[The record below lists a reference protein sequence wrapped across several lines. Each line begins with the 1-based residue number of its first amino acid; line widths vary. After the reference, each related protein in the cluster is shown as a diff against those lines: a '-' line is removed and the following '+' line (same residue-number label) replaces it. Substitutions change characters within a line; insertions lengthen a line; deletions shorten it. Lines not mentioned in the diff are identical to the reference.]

1 MFINE
6 LDSSFSLHPYLS
18 IIGGLIIGG
27 FLNIILWL
35 YPKKLQQHAETNNS
49 SNAKQILKYVQ
60 SIHLCPDCNRKFRWY
75 NNIPLLSCLISKGAY
90 CNCLTPINHR
100 YPLIEVITS
109 ILFLSSTLI
118 WSKNYYSLA
127 VIYLVILLITTITLD
142 LNYKKL
148 PYSFTQNILWSG
160 IIFSWIGVSPISLP
174 SAINGVTVGF
184 ISFYILRAIA
194 SFLMRRQIF
203 RMNDVILF
211 AGLGAW
217 VGVFSLPYLV
227 LMAAILGVLYIMI
240 TNKIPPKITLGPCLN
255 IAGIIIVYFQGIIPF

>member
-1 MFINE
+1 M
-6 LDSSFSLHPYLS
+6 
-18 IIGGLIIGG
+18 
-27 FLNIILWL
+27 
-35 YPKKLQQHAETNNS
+35 
-49 SNAKQILKYVQ
+49 
-60 SIHLCPDCNRKFRWY
+60 
-75 NNIPLLSCLISKGAY
+75 PLLSCLRSKGAY
-90 CNCLTPINHR
+90 YR

-109 ILFLSSTLI
+109 ILFFSSTLI

-127 VIYLVILLITTITLD
+127 VIYLLILLITTITLN

-160 IIFSWIGVSPISLP
+160 IVFSWIGVSPISLP

-184 ISFYILRAIA
+184 ISFYILLAIA
-194 SFLMRRQIF
+194 SFLIRRQIF

-227 LMAAILGVLYIMI
+227 LMVAIIGILYIMI
-240 TNKIPPKITLGPCLN
+240 TPPQKNNTWPMLKYCRSYNYLFPRNHFIL
-255 IAGIIIVYFQGIIPF
+255 II